1 MARRGVT
8 HKKGGVKPQVKI
20 KKKEK
25 EGGYTSSRAGLYFVS
40 DVARCKGPYFGHLR
54 FTEWYWKQY
63 QNEFYSF
70 FDSNLNPPFSTK
82 KYLDQLLDIGTNFCT
97 HSLSIVYQYLLNK
110 QYCRVLSTWGL
121 GV

>member
-1 MARRGVT
+1 M
-8 HKKGGVKPQVKI
+8 
-20 KKKEK
+20 
-25 EGGYTSSRAGLYFVS
+25 S
-40 DVARCKGPYFGHLR
+40 DVARCKVPYFGHLR
-54 FTEWYWKQY
+54 FTEWHWKQS

-97 HSLSIVYQYLLNK
+97 HSLSIVHQYLLNK
-110 QYCRVLSTWGL
+110 QYCRVLSTGGL

>member
-1 MARRGVT
+1 M
-8 HKKGGVKPQVKI
+8 
-20 KKKEK
+20 
-25 EGGYTSSRAGLYFVS
+25 S

-63 QNEFYSF
+63 QNEF

-97 HSLSIVYQYLLNK
+97 HSLSIVHQYLLNK
-110 QYCRVLSTWGL
+110 QYCRVLSTGCNL
-121 GV
+121 NLMSTIAAAS